1 MPAAIKMLVLRLSLI
16 IGVIVFISGCG
27 ESAKKRNSVSLY
39 VDAVALVES
48 NEPNRAVEKLEQAV
62 EKSPDFAMAYSLLG
76 KIYLQQNK
84 LPESTQAYQKAVEL
98 NPWSFEDFRALG
110 RVYQLMCDF
119 PSAAVA
125 YTRAC
130 ELDAQSCEV
139 QYGAAEAYYKLGDYE
154 SALAYG
160 KAAKGL
166 APKDSET
173 ERLIGDIC
181 SACSD
186 NEMAIEAY
194 RRSLELKGSNP
205 KAMLALAVAYLRTD
219 QYDSAKQL
227 LGSIV
232 AAEPNNAEA
241 WRHLGFVYLKQR
253 EMDTAVQKYLKA
265 IEINPD
271 DWRAHKGLGV
281 AYMMKYGVLKSLED
295 SQAPDYRNLA
305 LRHWS
310 RSLDLNPAQDK
321 LLKLYRKYMQ

>member
-1 MPAAIKMLVLRLSLI
+1 
-16 IGVIVFISGCG
+16 
-27 ESAKKRNSVSLY
+27 
-39 VDAVALVES
+39 
-48 NEPNRAVEKLEQAV
+48 
-62 EKSPDFAMAYSLLG
+62 MAYSLLG

-84 LPESTQAYQKAVEL
+84 LPESAQAYQKVVEL

-154 SALAYG
+154 TALAYG

-205 KAMLALAVAYLRTD
+205 KAMLSLAVAYLRTD

-227 LGSIV
+227 LESIV
-232 AAEPNNAEA
+232 AMEPSNAVA

-265 IEINPD
+265 VEIDPN

-295 SQAPDYRNLA
+295 SQAPDFRNLA
-305 LRHWS
+305 IRHWS

-321 LLKLYRKYMQ
+321 LLKLYRKYVQ